1 MSYSVINV
9 RVFFWQGLYQQHD
22 ILIAGSRPVT
32 ITYYSVMGFGPPLAE
47 GCLFMHWA
55 YGGVQRQKHRLDV
68 DDEIFIDWTWVWPM
82 KTLNFGSKRL
92 YKNEHT
98 IEQ

>member
-1 MSYSVINV
+1 
-9 RVFFWQGLYQQHD
+9 
-22 ILIAGSRPVT
+22 
-32 ITYYSVMGFGPPLAE
+32 
-47 GCLFMHWA
+47 MHWA

-68 DDEIFIDWTWVWPM
+68 DDGIFIYWTWVWPM
-82 KTLNFGSKRL
+82 KTLNFGSKERL